1 MAGVAGA
8 ASACHHEARSTL
20 GLLAAG
26 GLLREPTTSGALPL
40 RPLTTGEL
48 LDAATAVLR
57 TRAPLLLGVGF
68 LLALLEQAIL
78 FPLRQLADV
87 VNAIFPNENHWGWY
101 WVLFVVGF
109 ATEALCIA
117 VLGGLSSAAAPKAML
132 GAAAPARPVR
142 AGSAA
147 VVAVVVAMICGLAA
161 GVIVAW
167 PFAYMLLGLAMPAVV
182 IDRLG
187 PGRALLRSL
196 QLTSRSG
203 MRAGWIRLL
212 GYTAW
217 LLIRLATGLGGWF
230 ALRLLI
236 DTGAAWRDHLV
247 TGLAWLMV
255 NSIAYPVL
263 ACLDT
268 VLHVETRMR
277 TEGLDIALRRAL
289 RRGVS
294 TETALAV
301 PG

>member
-1 MAGVAGA
+1 M
-8 ASACHHEARSTL
+8 
-20 GLLAAG
+20 
-26 GLLREPTTSGALPL
+26 RERTTSGALPL

-57 TRAPLLLGVGF
+57 TRAPLLIGVGF
-68 LLALLEQAIL
+68 LLALLEQAML

-87 VNAIFPNENHWGWY
+87 VNAIFPNESHWGWY
-101 WVLFVVGF
+101 WLLFLVGF

-142 AGSAA
+142 AGSGG
-147 VVAVVVAMICGLAA
+147 VVAVVVAVICGLAA

-196 QLTSRSG
+196 RLASRSG

-230 ALRLLI
+230 ALRLFI

-247 TGLAWLMV
+247 TGLAWLTV

-277 TEGLDIALRRAL
+277 TEGLDITLRRAL

-301 PG
+301 PR